1 MEEKKSNRGLKVLI
15 VVLIMIILG
24 ATGVIYCGYN
34 KYRNLENDNKNLSS
48 KYDSISKELNEV
60 NNKKNQSNNLEKRY
74 ILNNPNGKHD
84 ELEYNIYAISD
95 SAQIIAYEG
104 EIYLV
109 NNYEDAIV
117 NEWINSC
124 LNEAKFKDNKYTCK
138 IGEGDESSTYLIEKT
153 GIKETEIYAAS
164 VTNNLSAQA
173 PMIYNFIIYSDGKAV
188 TYKNGKA
195 EEVFKSYK
203 VKNVQ
208 VYCAEKLET
217 SCKWGY
223 KLLLTDGTTKELT
236 TLE

>member
-1 MEEKKSNRGLKVLI
+1 MEEKKSNRGLKALI

-24 ATGVIYCGYN
+24 AAGVIYCGYN

-74 ILNNPNGKHD
+74 ILNNSNGKHD

-95 SAQIIAYEG
+95 SAQMIAYEG

-109 NNYEDAIV
+109 TNYEDAIV

-173 PMIYNFIIYSDGKAV
+173 PMIYNFIIYSDGKTV